1 MDVKA
6 LAWSWQAGR
15 KFAQIEVN
23 PTGGVAR
30 PAPAAAGTTFYT
42 HLGSTG
48 CTGNPVTGET
58 VSCERSNRMDV
69 TLASFNV
76 SSQKLVLDLAELFKG
91 TNLNADLGG
100 AVGCMS
106 GTTDPECPAV
116 FKALQIDLATG
127 KSINGGASQTVFR
140 AEAK

>member
-1 MDVKA
+1 M
-6 LAWSWQAGR
+6 
-15 KFAQIEVN
+15 
-23 PTGGVAR
+23 
-30 PAPAAAGTTFYT
+30 
-42 HLGSTG
+42 
-48 CTGNPVTGET
+48 
-58 VSCERSNRMDV
+58 
-69 TLASFNV
+69 ASFNV